1 MNFEN
6 VTLVPSFSVSDGEW
20 ITEALP
26 PLYHFTSGRAWKT
39 AFPARVWERVKK
51 IIFIPQISNALL
63 GFVPQPNLQWYLDYE
78 DVRDAVFLEEREIVR
93 VPRTQPEKEEDTLQN
108 RYRPLQ
114 EELEKLKEKKTP
126 PQNP

>member
-1 MNFEN
+1 M
-6 VTLVPSFSVSDGEW
+6 
-20 ITEALP
+20 
-26 PLYHFTSGRAWKT
+26 
-39 AFPARVWERVKK
+39 
-51 IIFIPQISNALL
+51 L

-108 RYRPLQ
+108 RYRVLQ

>member
-1 MNFEN
+1 M
-6 VTLVPSFSVSDGEW
+6 
-20 ITEALP
+20 
-26 PLYHFTSGRAWKT
+26 
-39 AFPARVWERVKK
+39 
-51 IIFIPQISNALL
+51 L